1 MADVGTGSP
10 ACDLCRIADGRAEAH
25 RLHETEST
33 VAFLDVN
40 PAVTGHPQVAPKPHV
55 EDVVAADP
63 GPSVTVFAATRTVA
77 SAIGAALDVDGH
89 SLAHASGP
97 LVGTV
102 EHAHVHLLP
111 RRDDDAVSM
120 SLARCDLDDERGAAP
135 AERIREAR

>member
-1 MADVGTGSP
+1 MWQTSARSTRRVSSAASPTAGPRPTGSTG
-10 ACDLCRIADGRAEAH
+10 RIDGRVP
-25 RLHETEST
+25 RL
-33 VAFLDVN
+33 N

-55 EDVVAADP
+55 EDIVAAEP
-63 GPSVTVFAATRTVA
+63 GLSVAVFTAARTVA
-77 SAIGAALDVDGH
+77 GAIGAALDVDGH

>member
-1 MADVGTGSP
+1 MAVFT
-10 ACDLCRIADGRAEAH
+10 
-25 RLHETEST
+25 
-33 VAFLDVN
+33 
-40 PAVTGHPQVAPKPHV
+40 
-55 EDVVAADP
+55 AA
-63 GPSVTVFAATRTVA
+63 RTVA
-77 SAIGAALDVDGH
+77 GAIGAALDVDGH